1 MSWRDTILTIVWCL
15 SWNWDNSIAEQISKQ
30 MKITV
35 LAPEEIL
42 IADDIND
49 YFISGWEYYWP
60 WEYVSIIFNW
70 MQSNKVD
77 FKEFNP

>member
-1 MSWRDTILTIVWCL
+1 
-15 SWNWDNSIAEQISKQ
+15 

-49 YFISGWEYYWP
+49 YFISG
-60 WEYVSIIFNW
+60 
-70 MQSNKVD
+70 
-77 FKEFNP
+77 